1 MLRGELS
8 GAAVSLPEEWPGW
21 RLLHPLPEGEV
32 SGAHRGDGFP
42 GTGRWQ
48 RGLGISCVTGSSG
61 HSVVEHSCHVL
72 GRRRGGV
79 GDVDVLHTGLSA
91 RGEGGGSCSI
101 DSMVHGD
108 PGTGFA
114 VPNQCL
120 SVVLPFLQALTQV
133 AAEDEAEASPAAPAG
148 GSLLELEQHHA
159 RQRRKL
165 LVLQLVATLCESVS
179 DTVFTDIAQVGHG
192 TAHGEQQLGCMVGLC
207 ATAP

>member
-48 RGLGISCVTGSSG
+48 RSLGISCVTGSSG
-61 HSVVEHSCHVL
+61 HGTVEHSCHVL
-72 GRRRGGV
+72 GRWRGGV
-79 GDVDVLHTGLSA
+79 GDVDVL
-91 RGEGGGSCSI
+91 
-101 DSMVHGD
+101 VHGD

-120 SVVLPFLQALTQV
+120 PVLPFLQALTHV
-133 AAEDEAEASPAAPAG
+133 AAEDEAEVSPSTAPG
-148 GSLLELEQHHA
+148 GSLLELEQQHA

-192 TAHGEQQLGCMVGLC
+192 RAHGEQQLGCMVGLC
-207 ATAP
+207 ATGP